1 MTQES
6 LLDSN
11 WNIGDEI
18 SATEL
23 NQHGQE
29 HQNLGSDGGF
39 AEDVIPAAALKA
51 HPLSY
56 DPGMTEWA
64 AGLVNQEVNRIA
76 LGPAETLVVERVE
89 FRRRGGTQDP
99 DASVTVRDATTGD
112 DIATALLG
120 ETIRG
125 PGTTNTGSIV
135 VVQLTNQIGNSITA
149 APRVQGYITS
159 V

>member
-6 LLDSN
+6 LLDTD
-11 WNIGDEI
+11 WNSGDEL
-18 SATEL
+18 SADEL
-23 NQHGQE
+23 NTHAQE
-29 HQNLGSDGGF
+29 HQNLGSRGGF
-39 AEDVIPAAALKA
+39 ATDVIPAAALKDQ
-51 HPLSY
+51 PFSY

-64 AGLVNQEVNRIA
+64 TGLVDQEVNRIA
-76 LGPAETLVVERVE
+76 LGPAEALVVERVE
-89 FRRRGGTQDP
+89 FRGRGGTQDP

-135 VVQLTNQIGNSITA
+135 VVQLTNQMGNSITA
-149 APRVQGYITS
+149 APRVQGFITS